1 MKFLRV
7 LPLVLVSACVTTSG
21 NYRVTA
27 TQADGSPVRASVVA
41 QGSGIYPARNAFC
54 EGFPGAT
61 VKIVDISTGEEY
73 AKESPY
79 QCD

>member
-1 MKFLRV
+1 MKFLR
-7 LPLVLVSACVTTSG
+7 LFPLLLVSACVTTSG
-21 NYRVTA
+21 NYTVSA
-27 TQADGSPVRASVVA
+27 TQADGTPVNKSVMA

-54 EGFPGAT
+54 QVYPGAT

-73 AKESPY
+73 AAESPY